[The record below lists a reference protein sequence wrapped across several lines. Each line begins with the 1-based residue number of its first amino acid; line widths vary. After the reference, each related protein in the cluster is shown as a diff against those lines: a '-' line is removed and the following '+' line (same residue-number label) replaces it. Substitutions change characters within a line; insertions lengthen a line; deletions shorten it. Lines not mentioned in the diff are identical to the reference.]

1 MHKRIKMKTYEELE
15 SYMDKELE
23 LKSRYL
29 CLQQLYTFSVGK
41 LGVYRRKTDGM
52 EIPGLLKLLD
62 EDENATS
69 EAVEHYMVEQYFS
82 FCNYLQECME
92 AADEE
97 YAKLQCENGSSDEKT
112 AQKAHLMVFKC

>member
-1 MHKRIKMKTYEELE
+1 MHKRIKMRIYEELE

-41 LGVYRRKTDGM
+41 LGVYRRKTDGK
-52 EIPGLLKLLD
+52 EIPGLFKLMD
-62 EDENATS
+62 EDEKATS
-69 EAVEHYMVEQYFS
+69 EAIEHYMVEQYFS
-82 FCNYLQECME
+82 FCSYLRECME

-97 YAKLQCENGSSDEKT
+97 YAKLQRENGYSDEKT
-112 AQKAHLMVFKC
+112 VQNSPSDGL

>member
-1 MHKRIKMKTYEELE
+1 MHKRIKMKIYEELE

-41 LGVYRRKTDGM
+41 LGVYRRKTDGK
-52 EIPGLLKLLD
+52 EIPGFFKLMD
-62 EDENATS
+62 EDEKATS
-69 EAVEHYMVEQYFS
+69 EAIEHYMVEQYFS
-82 FCNYLQECME
+82 FCNYLRECME

-97 YAKLQCENGSSDEKT
+97 YAKLQCENGYSDEKQLKT
-112 AQKAHLMVFKC
+112 AHLMVFKC

>member
-41 LGVYRRKTDGM
+41 LGVYRRKTDGK

-62 EDENATS
+62 EDEKATS
-69 EAVEHYMVEQYFS
+69 EAVEYYMVEQYSS
-82 FCNYLQECME
+82 FCNYLRGCME

-97 YAKLQCENGSSDEKT
+97 YAKLQSENGYSDEKT
-112 AQKAHLMVFKC
+112 TQNSLSDSL

>member
-1 MHKRIKMKTYEELE
+1 MERRA
-15 SYMDKELE
+15 DGGVE

-41 LGVYRRKTDGM
+41 LGVYRRKTDGK

-62 EDENATS
+62 KDEKATS
-69 EAVEHYMVEQYFS
+69 EAVEHYMVEQYSS
-82 FCNYLQECME
+82 FCNYLRGCME

-97 YAKLQCENGSSDEKT
+97 YAKLQRENDCSDEK
-112 AQKAHLMVFKC
+112 AVQNSPSDAL

>member
-1 MHKRIKMKTYEELE
+1 MYAYLIKMKTYEELE

-41 LGVYRRKTDGM
+41 LGVYRRKTDGK

-62 EDENATS
+62 EDEKATVS
-69 EAVEHYMVEQYFS
+69 VHFS
-82 FCNYLQECME
+82 PRLP
-92 AADEE
+92 
-97 YAKLQCENGSSDEKT
+97 EK
-112 AQKAHLMVFKC
+112 

>member
-1 MHKRIKMKTYEELE
+1 MKLWGEVYAYLIKMKTYEELE

-41 LGVYRRKTDGM
+41 LGVYRRKTDGK

-62 EDENATS
+62 EDEKATS
-69 EAVEHYMVEQYFS
+69 EAVEHYMVEQYSS
-82 FCNYLQECME
+82 FCNYLR
-92 AADEE
+92 
-97 YAKLQCENGSSDEKT
+97 
-112 AQKAHLMVFKC
+112 

>member
-29 CLQQLYTFSVGK
+29 CLQQLYTFAVGK
-41 LGVYRRKTDGM
+41 LGVYRRKTDGK

-62 EDENATS
+62 EDEKATS
-69 EAVEHYMVEQYFS
+69 EGRKCQIAV
-82 FCNYLQECME
+82 
-92 AADEE
+92 
-97 YAKLQCENGSSDEKT
+97 
-112 AQKAHLMVFKC
+112 